1 MLLGIDVGGTFTD
14 AVLIGRGTII
24 AQAKRRTT
32 HEAVLQG
39 ILEALDEVLQEQEV
53 YNIERVVIS
62 STIVTN
68 ALTEGRTD
76 PVFLAVM
83 TGPGMNVSKSF
94 PVEPYYVSGYVDHRG
109 KITARIDW
117 QKHQGLL
124 SKAKNKMAAVSG
136 KFSVRNPENEYAL
149 AGELKDCGY
158 EKIFLGSE
166 LSGELNFVRRTNSA
180 YFAAAVRAL
189 HSGGHAAFGAGRHRC
204 RAGAAG
210 PLLCR
215 GCCFGVGRIAGLPL
229 WRPTAFVLGGWYS
242 AGSRHRPVHL
252 PV

>member
-1 MLLGIDVGGTFTD
+1 M
-14 AVLIGRGTII
+14 
-24 AQAKRRTT
+24 
-32 HEAVLQG
+32 
-39 ILEALDEVLQEQEV
+39 QEQEV

-124 SKAKNKMAAVSG
+124 SKAKTKW
-136 KFSVRNPENEYAL
+136 RLCPENFRYVI
-149 AGELKDCGY
+149 LKM
-158 EKIFLGSE
+158 
-166 LSGELNFVRRTNSA
+166 NM
-180 YFAAAVRAL
+180 
-189 HSGGHAAFGAGRHRC
+189 
-204 RAGAAG
+204 
-210 PLLCR
+210 
-215 GCCFGVGRIAGLPL
+215 
-229 WRPTAFVLGGWYS
+229 
-242 AGSRHRPVHL
+242 HL
-252 PV
+252 QGN

>member
-1 MLLGIDVGGTFTD
+1 M
-14 AVLIGRGTII
+14 
-24 AQAKRRTT
+24 
-32 HEAVLQG
+32 QG

-117 QKHQGLL
+117 QKHHGLL

-180 YFAAAVRAL
+180 YFAAAVYKT
-189 HSGGHAAFGAGRHRC
+189 FKNFC
-204 RAGAAG
+204 RQ
-210 PLLCR
+210 
-215 GCCFGVGRIAGLPL
+215 VQDSLPL
-229 WRPTAFVLGGWYS
+229 PSPDQYVQGQPQNRFLSDGYGY
-242 AGSRHRPVHL
+242 HRQCQRFAYGTNVQL
-252 PV
+252 SDSLQL